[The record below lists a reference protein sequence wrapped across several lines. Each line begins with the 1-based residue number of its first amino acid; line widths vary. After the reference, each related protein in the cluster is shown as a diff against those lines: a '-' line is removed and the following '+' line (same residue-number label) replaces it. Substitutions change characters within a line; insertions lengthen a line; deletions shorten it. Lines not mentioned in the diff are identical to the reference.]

1 MCITKKELEE
11 KVQTLRSLKAMKEE
25 LEDSIKDV
33 EHSIID
39 YMTENGINTE
49 FTSDSKITY
58 KSQTRKTLDK
68 KQLEADLGSLEDY
81 TKITQ
86 YNVLRVK

>member
-25 LEDSIKDV
+25 LEDNIKDV

-39 YMTENGINTE
+39 YMTENGLDTE
-49 FTSDSKITY
+49 FTSDGKITY
-58 KSQTRKTLDK
+58 KSQIRKTLDK

-81 TKITQ
+81 TKTTQ